1 MNASNKQN
9 SFVKNMVDAWEKKNA
24 KGARAGGV
32 SLMALSL
39 AACGSDDTATST
51 TTTTT
56 TTTTVTP
63 VALSFTVGA
72 DALSGTTGNDTFTA
86 TKSSVLNNT
95 DTITGGTGADSIVFE
110 DLAGTLQ
117 LTSTGVENVTV
128 SPQTASAALSVKN
141 MSDIDILTVVN
152 GDEGIDITNVTDMT
166 TTYVLDGVSANKTVE
181 VQYVSTST
189 EGAADETTVTVADSG
204 STANDTTFLI
214 SDATNGA
221 STTTIETVNVV
232 MAGTTTSYLTLDAD
246 AATVKVTGAGD
257 ARITVQAA
265 SATVDASAATGN
277 ANIVT
282 GAGSSTVT
290 GGAGDDT
297 IKIADSTLDVVDG
310 GAGTD
315 TLSLTNVGAISKTG
329 TYSNIEIIDI
339 AAANV
344 NSVNAIDVDTD
355 WAGFTEFKISG
366 GATTDTITIDDAPD
380 NGTLH
385 VTSTDTDLT
394 AAYDY
399 KTDGAANTLNISLGT
414 AGAAATV
421 AGITAD
427 DPETVNLTVGAKD
440 GQDTNAVTLADATTM
455 TIAGSGNSDLGNVTL
470 ATGTGVTIDASSAS
484 GNLTYTMVNGAG
496 ASEYVLITGG
506 SGKDTVTLEANS
518 HDALDSV
525 DLGGGTDKI
534 TMSGITAVGA
544 LTDYSAETVDLVFG
558 AAGAALTTDLRLS
571 DVGTLNLAAGTLG
584 ENLSLTSLSG
594 STEVQLENFDD
605 TAAADTVSLGYA
617 AATGDAT
624 VVIQQFG
631 LNDTGTN
638 GENLTITGTTTA
650 TIKMADTVTGDTEGA
665 FIDTLNVNTLTGLEI
680 NLATAGA
687 EVTSG
692 DIGGQVDIDTLT
704 AAALT
709 TLTLVSASDN
719 TNSINIDASS
729 TDTSLTSIDGTGLS
743 GTGHVTL
750 GTGASIIDR
759 AGTATITLAKGD
771 DNLSFS
777 MTSHGSNV
785 IDLGTNTT
793 TTAAE
798 DGDLLAVGGVMT
810 GNLVVDLS
818 STTDQITTMNG
829 VANAAVQKGIESIDL
844 TSVTVASGTTTITGS
859 SGANHIK
866 GTDAVDTITAG
877 LGTDQINSDAGADS
891 VVLTESTASIDKVIY
906 GDGELVAGNI
916 TQALISSDTI
926 VGFTAGASGD
936 IIEIDIS
943 TVVALI
949 GVDAFVD
956 LGGTAITS
964 GATVDITDVTA
975 GVTISALTTEVL
987 TLAGAGITEDAI
999 ETALEVGGSRVLV
1012 TDITVDDAIIVA
1024 SDNGVDTHLY
1034 IVAMGT
1040 ESTDDTDAE
1049 AGNLTAMEFAVLK
1062 GLAASEDL
1070 HADNFNF
1077 VA

>member
-1 MNASNKQN
+1 
-9 SFVKNMVDAWEKKNA
+9 
-24 KGARAGGV
+24 
-32 SLMALSL
+32 
-39 AACGSDDTATST
+39 
-51 TTTTT
+51 
-56 TTTTVTP
+56 
-63 VALSFTVGA
+63 
-72 DALSGTTGNDTFTA
+72 
-86 TKSSVLNNT
+86 
-95 DTITGGTGADSIVFE
+95 
-110 DLAGTLQ
+110 
-117 LTSTGVENVTV
+117 
-128 SPQTASAALSVKN
+128 
-141 MSDIDILTVVN
+141 
-152 GDEGIDITNVTDMT
+152 MT

-181 VQYVSTST
+181 VQYVTTST
-189 EGAADETTVTVADSG
+189 EGTADETTVTVADSG

-214 SDATNGA
+214 SDATNGT
-221 STTTIETVNVV
+221 STSTIETVNVV

-246 AATVKVTGAGD
+246 AATVKVSGAGD

-339 AAANV
+339 AAANT

-366 GATTDTITIDDAPD
+366 TASTDTITIDDAPD
-380 NGTLH
+380 SGTLH

-399 KTDGAANTLNISLGT
+399 KTDGSANTLNITLGT

-427 DPETVNLTVGAKD
+427 DPETVNLTVGGKD
-440 GQDTNAVTLADATTM
+440 GQDTNAMTLADATTL

-470 ATGTGVTIDASSAS
+470 STGTGVTVDASAAT
-484 GNLTYTMVNGAG
+484 GNLTFTMVNGAG

-506 SGKDTVTLEANS
+506 SGKDTITLEANS

-525 DLGGGTDKI
+525 DLGGGADKI
-534 TMSGITAVGA
+534 TMTGITAVGA

-584 ENLSLTSLSG
+584 ENLTLTSLAG
-594 STEVQLENFDD
+594 TTEVQLENFDD

-617 AATGDAT
+617 AGTGDAT

-631 LNDTGTN
+631 LDDSTAAK
-638 GENLTITGTTTA
+638 GENLTITGTTSA

-665 FIDTLNVNTLTGLEI
+665 FINTLNVNTLTGLEI

-709 TLTLVSASDN
+709 TLTLNSASDN
-719 TNSINIDASS
+719 TNNINIDAST

-759 AGTATITLAKGD
+759 AGTATVTLAKGD

-785 IDLGTNTT
+785 IDMGTNTA

-829 VANAAVQKGIESIDL
+829 VANTAVQKGIESIDL
-844 TSVTVASGTTTITGS
+844 SNVTVASGTATITGS
-859 SGANHIK
+859 TGANHIK
-866 GTDAVDTITAG
+866 GSDAVDTITAG
-877 LGTDQINSDAGADS
+877 LGADQINSDGGADS
-891 VVLTESTASIDKVIY
+891 IVLTETTASIDKLIF

-916 TQALISSDTI
+916 AQALINSDTV
-926 VGFTAGASGD
+926 VGFTVGAGGD

-943 TVVALI
+943 SVVALI
-949 GVDAFVD
+949 GIDNLMD
-956 LGGTAITS
+956 LGGSAITS
-964 GATVDITDVTA
+964 GATVDITDTTGA
-975 GVTISALTTEVL
+975 VTISALTTEVL
-987 TLAGAGITEDAI
+987 TLAGAGITENAI
-999 ETALEVGGSRVLV
+999 ETALEATGGRVLT
-1012 TDITVDDAIIVA
+1012 TDLTVDDAIIVA

-1040 ESTDDTDAE
+1040 ETADDTDAE
-1049 AGNLTAMEFAVLK
+1049 AGDLTAMEFAVLK
-1062 GLAASEDL
+1062 GVSASEDL
-1070 HADNFNF
+1070 HADNFTF
-1077 VA
+1077 V